1 MSPPVGFS
9 LLTTF
14 KRRVKGAVL
23 VVLVDFA
30 FEDRGFY
37 YRLSGFLAF
46 GEAGIGWAN

>member
-9 LLTTF
+9 LLTTL
-14 KRRVKGAVL
+14 KRRVKGAV